1 LPQKKKPEAT
11 KCDHCKISLIAYTV
25 KIVVR
30 MLMTRIERKIEDVLG
45 EDCVDLEEKMEL
57 GMQVGC

>member
-11 KCDHCKISLIAYTV
+11 KCSDHCKISCIAHTV

-30 MLMTRIERKIEDVLG
+30 MLMIKIEDVLG

-57 GMQVGC
+57 GKKVGY